1 MTGLRDPRGDLR
13 GDPLGDA
20 PATATAVL
28 PETYTLLPPEPSPA
42 RPTTGVRRWA
52 LVVLAATLVFVVWT
66 SALSVQRQNDYRTYR
81 NDLGNMVQTVYLT
94 AHGHLLEMT
103 SSEGLQISRLGSH
116 VDPILALFALP
127 WLVWPSASMLL
138 IAQAAIVGLAAWPA
152 YRLGLRVLGDPA
164 AAALCAVALLLY
176 PPLQFAVLDE
186 FHPVTLAVPFLLF
199 AFVALEEDHR
209 WRALPFLVLAA
220 LCKEDIP
227 LIIAVLGA
235 YFALRKR
242 ALWPLLISAGALAY
256 FAVAAGVVIPHYS
269 HAASAFL
276 ARYASGESSMS
287 ALAWNL
293 LAHPWRAV
301 TCLLDPSGLRY
312 LGDLLWPF
320 AFTSLISPLTA
331 LVSLPELL
339 INCLSSKAQQH
350 SVAYH
355 YVAAEVP
362 FLFAA
367 TVLGV
372 ARVGR
377 WAGRRGWAAAHEAPR
392 LRLLASVV
400 VVVALVA
407 TLTVGP
413 LSGARRGWGLVRSP
427 EHRALL
433 NRAVAMVPA
442 GVSVSADSALGAHL
456 SARPRIYIF
465 PVLRNAQYVL
475 LDSEGRYGAQR
486 TRALSRLRRDSDYRV
501 LFAQDGVMLFERV
514 R

>member
-1 MTGLRDPRGDLR
+1 MTRLPVS
-13 GDPLGDA
+13 PEPFSPC
-20 PATATAVL
+20 PATGT
-28 PETYTLLPPEPSPA
+28 
-42 RPTTGVRRWA
+42 RRWA
-52 LVVLAATLVFVVWT
+52 LVVLAAALVFVVWT
-66 SALSVQRQNDYRTYR
+66 STFAVQRQNDYRTYR
-81 NDLGNMVQTVYLT
+81 NDMGNMVQTVYLT

-103 SSEGLQISRLGSH
+103 SSEGQQISRLGSH
-116 VDPILALFALP
+116 VDPIIALFALP

-138 IAQAAIVGLAAWPA
+138 IAQALIVGLAAWPA
-152 YRLGLRVLGDPA
+152 YRLGQRVLGDSA
-164 AAALCAVALLLY
+164 AAALLACALLLY

-242 ALWPLLISAGALAY
+242 ALWPLLITAGALAY

-269 HAASAFL
+269 HAANAFL
-276 ARYASGESSMS
+276 TRYATGESSMS
-287 ALAWNL
+287 AVAWSL
-293 LAHPWRAV
+293 LTHPWRAV
-301 TCLLDPSGLRY
+301 TCLLEPSGLRY

-320 AFTSLISPLTA
+320 VFSSLGSPLTA
-331 LVSLPELL
+331 LIALPELL

-350 SVAYH
+350 SIAYH

-362 FLFAA
+362 FLYAA
-367 TVLGV
+367 AVLGL

-377 WAGRRGWAAAHEAPR
+377 WVRRRGWSADRETYPFRH
-392 LRLLASVV
+392 LASVV
-400 VVVALVA
+400 LVVALLS

-427 EHRALL
+427 AHIALL
-433 NRAVAMVPA
+433 NQAVAMVPA
-442 GVSVSADSALGAHL
+442 GASVSADSALGAHL

-465 PVLRNAQYVL
+465 PVLCDAQYVL

-486 TRALSRLRRDSDYRV
+486 TQALKRLRRNSDYTLR
-501 LFAQDGVMLFERV
+501 FADNGVMLFERV